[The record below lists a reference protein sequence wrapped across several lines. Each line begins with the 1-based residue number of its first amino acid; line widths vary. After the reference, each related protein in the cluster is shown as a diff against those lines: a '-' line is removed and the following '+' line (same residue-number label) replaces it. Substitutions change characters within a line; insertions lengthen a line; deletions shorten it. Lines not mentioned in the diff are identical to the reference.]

1 MDKLLPAIL
10 KELWQAVEKGYS
22 TKEQYIREKDRLIDE
37 CRGQW
42 SQALALAPE
51 SDLKQSLLREL
62 GSYIECDD
70 LAEIERRCLI
80 GSKSVEEEWARRVGE
95 ISDRTVQQF
104 YDQSEA
110 YLYDLIWWHTLVDDE
125 SPLAY
130 LLALRFAQQHGC
142 TRYLDFGSGIS
153 SGGILFARHGLAV
166 ASADISS
173 TLLRFSQWRFE
184 RRHLAAEM
192 LDLKE
197 RPLPHA
203 TFDFITA
210 MDVWEHLV
218 DPVAAVDQI
227 ANTLCIGGFIYGQ
240 FALQPEDE
248 RPQHLVRD
256 FEPVFQR
263 LRMRGFEQV
272 WQDDWLWGHR
282 VFQKLSDGPVVN

>member
-10 KELWQAVEKGYS
+10 KELWHVVEKGDS
-22 TKEQYIREKDRLIDE
+22 TKEQYILKKDRLIDE
-37 CRGQW
+37 CRAQW
-42 SQALALAPE
+42 SRALVLAPE
-51 SDLKQSLLREL
+51 SDLKQSLMREM
-62 GSYIECDD
+62 GSYIGCDD

-80 GSKSVEEEWARRVGE
+80 GSKSVEEEWAQRVGE
-95 ISDRTVQQF
+95 VTDRTVQQF

-110 YLYDLIWWHTLVDDE
+110 YLYDLIWWHTLVDDD

-130 LLALRFAQQHGC
+130 VLALRFAQQHRC
-142 TRYLDFGSGIS
+142 ARYLDFGSGIS
-153 SGGILFARHGLAV
+153 SGGILFARHGLAA

-184 RRHLAAEM
+184 RRNLTAEM
-192 LDLKE
+192 LDLKK
-197 RPLPHA
+197 RALPHA
-203 TFDFITA
+203 AFDFITA

-227 ANTLCIGGFIYGQ
+227 TEALCTGGFIYGR
-240 FALQPEDE
+240 FALEPDDE

-263 LRMRGFEQV
+263 LRMRGLEQV
-272 WQDDWLWGHR
+272 WEDDWLWGHR
-282 VFQKLSDGPVVN
+282 VFQKLSDGRL